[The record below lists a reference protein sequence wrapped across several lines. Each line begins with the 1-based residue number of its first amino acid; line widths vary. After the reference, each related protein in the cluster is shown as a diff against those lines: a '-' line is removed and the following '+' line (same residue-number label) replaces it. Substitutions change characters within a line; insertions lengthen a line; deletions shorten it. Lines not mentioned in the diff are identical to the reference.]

1 MDRKLIAGERWSK
14 PECRTILDRV
24 DGFAHNLL
32 VLSDVHLGSDLVH
45 HAQPDA
51 PKRARASERRKRD
64 LIGFLDYYRAHPQ
77 GGRSWRLVI
86 AGDFIDFAGMSVLPD
101 AVYETAPTSEELA
114 HGLGGARDHALAKL
128 RLLMRH
134 ESEVMTSLANFIA
147 AGNSLV
153 IVRGNHDVDWHWE
166 AVQEAFRDELK
177 ELSHFEPEKL
187 EFAPWFY
194 YEEGR
199 IFIEHGHQYD
209 AYCSF
214 EHILNPV
221 SPADPRRTVRSLSD
235 ILLRYVVRPTR
246 GMTEAGHAAAG
257 MLDYVRFGVSLGARG
272 LFALT
277 RRFAASTWALI
288 SLWREHVGEA
298 AAWVEKEQDLR
309 VRALSR
315 AQKIQVDKLKALLR
329 LQTPPITKSL
339 LALLASV
346 MLDRVLL
353 GVVGLFALLA
363 IALWAPSGLHTWL
376 SAASAIGAILLL
388 GYLWRRLRDT
398 LEPSAELRERSA
410 RVARLFPAALV
421 VMGHTHLPEKHAASD
436 TTTYVNLGAWAEDDV
451 EDGRRP
457 NLPATRTHLV
467 VADGGDRTPRAEL
480 LTWDDAGPTPFRPG
494 ASHATTSDEPG

>member
-1 MDRKLIAGERWSK
+1 MASF
-14 PECRTILDRV
+14 P
-24 DGFAHNLL
+24 HNLL

-64 LIGFLDYYRAHPQ
+64 LVGFLEYYREHRQ

-101 AVYETAPTSEELA
+101 ATYETAPTEEELA
-114 HGLGGARDHALAKL
+114 HGLGGAWDHALAKL

-134 ESEVMTSLANFIA
+134 ESEVMSSLARFIA

-166 AVQEAFRDELK
+166 AVQEAFREELHALA
-177 ELSHFEPEKL
+177 EFAAQQLS
-187 EFAPWFY
+187 FAPWFY

-199 IFIEHGHQYD
+199 VFIEHGHQYD

-214 EHILNPV
+214 EHVLNPV
-221 SPADPRRTVRSLSD
+221 SPKDPRRTVRSLSD

-257 MLDYVRFGVSLGARG
+257 ILDYLRFAFRLGARG
-272 LFALT
+272 MFTLA

-288 SLWREHVGEA
+288 SLWREHLSEA
-298 AAWVEKEQDLR
+298 AAWVQHEQEQRLR
-309 VRALSR
+309 SLGR
-315 AQKIQVDKLKALLR
+315 AQKIQLEKLTALLR
-329 LQTPPITKSL
+329 LQRPPITKSL
-339 LALLASV
+339 LAIFASV

-353 GVVGLFALLA
+353 GVVGTVTLAA
-363 IALWAPSGLHTWL
+363 IALWAPSGLPTWL
-376 SAASAIGAILLL
+376 YAAGAVAALLL
-388 GYLWRRLRDT
+388 AGHAWRRLRDT

-410 RVARLFPAALV
+410 LVARLFPAALV
-421 VMGHTHLPEKHAASD
+421 VMGHTHLPETHAASE

-451 EDGRRP
+451 EDGHRP

-467 VADGGDRTPRAEL
+467 VADDGDSPKVEL
-480 LTWDDAGPTPFRPG
+480 LTWRDEGPAVFKPDAL
-494 ASHATTSDEPG
+494 S